1 MMAAM
6 AANRADA
13 VFIFANQGESAQ
25 TVSRFLAGADLENH
39 HIVLDQGYALAQHY
53 RVSGYPAT
61 LFLDAAGTLR
71 SLHFGEIS
79 REAIA
84 AGIDSAQAE

>member
-1 MMAAM
+1 MF
-6 AANRADA
+6 
-13 VFIFANQGESAQ
+13 VFANQGESAQ
-25 TVSRFLAGADLENH
+25 AVSRFLAGADLEID
-39 HIVLDQGYALAQHY
+39 HIVLDQWYALAQHY
-53 RVSGYPAT
+53 GVSGYPAT

-84 AGIDSAQAE
+84 AGIDNAKAEWD